1 MSKTSVLFKVSVL
14 AVLLALLVAALP
26 TANAVAK
33 DTSSSLEKKWSQLV
47 GAYHTQY
54 SRHDSVHNWVD
65 AWLKNAPNSKKAD
78 VMKHLDICNSSIIG
92 AGIVVSK
99 HAGFDAKGNLVD
111 RAAAI
116 KSIKDLR
123 YYLQLHIG
131 SVKNLREHI
140 NADK

>member
-1 MSKTSVLFKVSVL
+1 MSKTSVLFKLSVL
-14 AVLLALLVAALP
+14 AIVIALMLAALP

-33 DTSSSLEKKWSQLV
+33 DTKSGLENKWSHLV
-47 GAYHTQY
+47 DAYRTQY
-54 SRHDSVHNWVD
+54 SRHDSVHKWVD

-78 VMKHLDICNSSIIG
+78 VLKHLEICNSSIIG

-99 HAGFDAKGNLVD
+99 HAGFDAKGNVVD

-123 YYLQLHIG
+123 YYLQLHTG
-131 SVKNLREHI
+131 SVKNLKEHI